1 MELTRDNIET
11 IVTIISV
18 CVAIY
23 ASFIAKKSL
32 SENKRITK
40 TEGNINMLNES
51 MLLLKENPELLDL
64 HNIKKSELDD
74 IQISAIE
81 FIYIMSS
88 FNAAYY
94 YYLIDGNN
102 FININNFSVY
112 RKNFLNN
119 EKVFLTWKNIIKPKM
134 SNEGTF
140 VKSIDTFY
148 KDKKNDY
155 C

>member
-74 IQISAIE
+74 IKLSC
-81 FIYIMSS
+81 M
-88 FNAAYY
+88 
-94 YYLIDGNN
+94 
-102 FININNFSVY
+102 
-112 RKNFLNN
+112 
-119 EKVFLTWKNIIKPKM
+119 
-134 SNEGTF
+134 
-140 VKSIDTFY
+140 
-148 KDKKNDY
+148 
-155 C
+155 